1 MKPVTVLLT
10 ASGSPG
16 TAALVRAL
24 RDNGERDVR
33 LVGVDMSERSI
44 GRHLCD
50 SFALVPASDDDGFV
64 DAVRDVVEREGI
76 DVVLPQ
82 SSYDLP
88 ALAAARDGFPVPV
101 LVSSPETVRRSN
113 DKAETYELLRG
124 LGLPAPDFRRVQRR
138 RRYRGGGPR
147 ARLSAAGRRRE
158 AGLLFGIA
166 RLPRSSPPAPT
177 GGSSC

>member
-1 MKPVTVLLT
+1 MLLT

-24 RDNGERDVR
+24 RENGERDLQ

-50 SFALVPASDDDGFV
+50 SFALVPASDNDGFV
-64 DAVRDVVEREGI
+64 DAVRDVVEREGV

-88 ALAAARDGFPVPV
+88 ALAEARDRFPVAV

-113 DKAETYELLRG
+113 DKA
-124 LGLPAPDFRRVQRR
+124 
-138 RRYRGGGPR
+138 
-147 ARLSAAGRRRE
+147 
-158 AGLLFGIA
+158 
-166 RLPRSSPPAPT
+166 
-177 GGSSC
+177 